1 MMNFHQS
8 DALGGALEG
17 AKFYDEE
24 QQRLL
29 TQQKTLEEI
38 MRATQT
44 REHEGALQPLLRQQ
58 QADVNAQ
65 APEVLRGKKLTND
78 ATEQKIKRE
87 DAENYVKDTVTMI
100 GGPGFEDTMY
110 QKYPQFRGHPIEK
123 MARAAV
129 AHDNAFESP
138 GGAVEKML
146 AKISQTPATIEQRQR
161 EDALSARNR
170 ETLAASDKRNQDS
183 IASRE
188 KIAQAK
194 IESNQLLSEHK
205 AAREQAAREGKPM
218 TMSQAEAAAIQK
230 IHTAMRSGDQAALDQ
245 ANSEFRVFVDARV
258 EANLAKSY
266 EERHATWTRQKNL
279 GMPVGPEP
287 RRGAE
292 GAGTA
297 TPPGTQPKTAADPNA
312 RKAPSGRGAT
322 VGPTPVKTSEAPAS
336 QTPGMLAQ
344 AGNAVSEAL
353 IPAANAA
360 PPQQESPLVSQ
371 IPPTFAPV
379 QQPQQAPPMQMPNP
393 GMAQPGPGPI
403 PPRPPGNPRMGT
415 SPVDFPRVQPQEQ
428 MAMDQ
433 QSLQIKEQE
442 LAQFVQILKQAPKNH
457 PKYAMMENLVKM
469 LSREIAGMKQ
479 QRGL

>member
-1 MMNFHQS
+1 
-8 DALGGALEG
+8 
-17 AKFYDEE
+17 
-24 QQRLL
+24 
-29 TQQKTLEEI
+29 
-38 MRATQT
+38 
-44 REHEGALQPLLRQQ
+44 
-58 QADVNAQ
+58 
-65 APEVLRGKKLTND
+65 
-78 ATEQKIKRE
+78 
-87 DAENYVKDTVTMI
+87 
-100 GGPGFEDTMY
+100 
-110 QKYPQFRGHPIEK
+110 
-123 MARAAV
+123 
-129 AHDNAFESP
+129 
-138 GGAVEKML
+138 ML